1 MGHAAKNLLA
11 RLKAAAGSLSDTLSR
26 TIDADQ
32 WRTARSW
39 RDRLA
44 AISWPR
50 TVCLLGAGAAAAL
63 TAFILVNPPGLRGY
77 PPPLPSK
84 ETLTLRDQG
93 LKTFKSAPPAGL
105 IEANRSAPAER
116 HS

>member
-1 MGHAAKNLLA
+1 MGRAAKNLLA
-11 RLKAAAGSLSDTLSR
+11 RLKAAAESMGDTLSR
-26 TIDADQ
+26 TIDGEQ

-39 RDRLA
+39 RNRLA

-50 TVCLLGAGAAAAL
+50 AACLLGAGATAAL
-63 TAFILVNPPGLRGY
+63 TAFILLNPPGLRGY

-84 ETLTLRDQG
+84 ETLALRDQG
-93 LKTFKSAPPAGL
+93 LKTFKSAPPAAL

-116 HS
+116 NP